1 MRKLESLTFILVV
14 TAILVFVVG
23 VSTANGM
30 IVLVAGSMGALSIL
44 VSLVA
49 IVILIV
55 RTRQQERR
63 R

>member
-30 IVLVAGSMGALSIL
+30 IVMVAGSMGALSIL